1 MRIKTLQMKKT
12 VFAVLVGLLLSVAG
26 VTNAFAQTFT
36 VGNLNYS
43 VNDDGVSVTVTGHVD
58 GTNATGE
65 LVIPEN
71 VEYYGNSYPV
81 TKIRE
86 SAFSYCPGLTGS
98 LVIPN
103 SVITIEQYAF
113 EYDSGLTGSLTIGN
127 SVQYIGNCS
136 FRGCGFTG
144 SLTISG
150 SVTTIGSDA
159 FQCGFTGVITIPENI
174 QNIGSSVFYG
184 CNFTTLNYNAIN
196 CYVAE
201 EECCH
206 WLVGCSSLTTVNI
219 GENVHVI
226 PNNFL
231 YGCSNLTGELIIPET
246 VTYIGENAFNGCSGF
261 SGSLT
266 VPNSV
271 TSIGANA
278 FSGCGS
284 LSGILTLGSSLT
296 EIGNNAFFGAC
307 EDFTSLNVLT
317 ETPPTLGANV
327 FSSVE
332 YGIPVTVPC
341 GKLEAY
347 QNALGWSDFTNLQEP
362 SVCMWEIAANA
373 NPYLGGTIS
382 GAGTYE
388 GGQTCTLTAT
398 PNDDYAF
405 VNWMENGEVVS
416 SEASYF
422 FTVSGDR
429 NLVAN
434 FRFIRYYVRA
444 IVQPE
449 VAGTVNGNEPGIS
462 EVFYYNFDDGM
473 QGWTT
478 IDANAD
484 GYDWVLG
491 SQTSGVYTVESVNY
505 SGQGHNSSANMMCS
519 GSYSNITSLPI
530 TPDNYL
536 VSPQVELGG
545 ILTFYACAQD
555 NLYAAEHFGVAV
567 SMNGNTDPNYF
578 QMVQEWTMVAKG
590 VGAPN
595 GVTRGDNR
603 NQGNWYQYTVDLG
616 AYSGLGYVAIRHF
629 NCYNQFILCVDDISV
644 ITDEGCVGSYLEG
657 ESCTLIASPKENW
670 TFYRWE
676 ENGEIL
682 STEEEYCFTV
692 SSNRHLI
699 AKFKGINTIVFT
711 DPNVE
716 AICVANWDTDGDGLL
731 SYAEAAAVTDL
742 GNAFQGNTAITSF
755 AELQY
760 FTGLTSIGNAAF
772 QNCYNL
778 TGELTIPESVTY
790 IGGRAFENTGFSTVN
805 FNATN
810 CNQIGSEGYDDY
822 WNWIWFPAF
831 YNCSITTLNIGEN
844 VQTIPYRAFEGLST
858 LSGTLTLPVSLTS
871 IGDNAFYNCSGL
883 TGELII
889 PNSVTSIGLGAFANC
904 VGFTSLTIGTGLENI
919 GGYDRWTLNQDQ
931 NPFYNCSGI
940 TTLNYNAV
948 DCYYIPIEWYGDS
961 HSPFAYLSSLTTL
974 NIGIAVQ
981 KIPDFAFD
989 GCESLTGT
997 LNIPN
1002 SVTSIGAEAFR
1013 NCSGLTG
1020 TITIPESVTSIG
1032 GGAFDGCTG
1041 LGGTLTINPS
1051 IIYIGPRA
1059 FAYTGI
1065 EIVNFNATNCND
1077 IGDYYQINPTPT
1089 YHSSISRFGFAFEG
1103 CENFTTLNIGNGVE
1117 RIPESAFSNCSSL
1130 SGELTIP
1137 NSVTYIGSWA
1147 FYDCNSLTG
1156 SLIIPNSVI
1165 TILYGSFGNCSG
1177 LNGTLTL
1184 GEGLQSVCGNAFE
1197 NTGFTAMNYNAVNC
1211 FVGSVW
1217 TDDYSNET
1225 YYEVQTFVLPPSF
1238 NSLSFGSNVESIS
1251 QMAFKDCTTLTSTL
1265 TLPNSLKSI
1274 GDQAFYNCYGLE
1286 GIVMGNAVETIGA
1299 EAFRNCGG
1307 LRGELT
1313 LPETLQSVGNY
1324 AFASCDELTTIN
1336 YNAVN
1341 CTAMGNAQQPVFY
1354 DCASMAH
1361 INIGENVESIPNY
1374 AFKRCSTVTDMTV
1387 AATVPPTV
1395 GSSTFGTLQRSIP
1408 VTVQCG
1414 TTAAYQAAQYW
1425 NEFTNYNEGFNYV
1438 LEVNCDPERG
1448 TVVVNKMADCD
1459 DPTARVTAY
1468 PEMGYAFLGWSEN
1481 GTLVSEANP
1490 YTFTMESSR
1499 ELQAEFIPGVSYS
1512 VTVTV
1517 VPAVAGTV
1525 TGQGNYNDG
1534 SAVTLT
1540 ATTNPGYAFVNWTE
1554 NGSVVST
1561 DEEYTFTIHAN
1572 RNLVA
1577 NFTPYAYHWDVNIHQ
1592 YPGNMTAIGVIQID
1606 GVEQTTP
1613 TLEIGAFCNDECR
1626 GRQLLTYYPQVDRY
1640 MVFLMLYG
1648 EDGDEMSF
1656 KLYDHILEQELM
1668 LSCTSLVTFAANTAM
1683 GNPVNPYVFNFINSQ
1698 QTPLAEGWT
1707 WYSTYIEQ
1715 EDIEGLQMMTE
1726 ALNESGVMIKSQTGF
1741 IANSGGQW
1749 MGNLDEI
1756 TNESMYMVNT
1766 TAATLLDMVGNSAI
1780 ASQHPITM
1788 NSGWNWIGYP
1798 MATANSVSVALSDL
1812 EAQPNDVLKS
1822 QESFATYYEGMGW
1835 FGSLNTITPG
1845 MGLMYDSKNDAP
1857 VTFTYT
1863 EGRSGEL
1870 KRNVTAE
1877 SNHWVPDMHKYTNN
1891 MNVMAVVEL
1900 DDVELRDSR
1909 YELAVFAGNECRGS
1923 VRLVYVEPIDR
1934 YVAFL
1939 TVAGREATDLQ
1950 FVLFDADENREYGNA
1965 KESLVFES
1973 DAVVGNTKSMMTVHF
1988 ASCEQE
1994 NDWSK
1999 IAVYPNPADGGEH
2012 FSIVLPAASDQK
2024 VRVEII
2030 NELGAVVSVAQS
2042 SSLPMEMK
2050 APATPGLY
2058 TLKIVAEGN
2067 AVCFRKLVVK

>member
-12 VFAVLVGLLLSVAG
+12 AFAVLVVLLLSVAG

-43 VNDDGVSVTVTGHVD
+43 LNGDGTSVTVTG
-58 GTNATGE
+58 GTDVTGD

-71 VEYYGNSYPV
+71 VEQYGATYSV
-81 TKIRE
+81 TSI
-86 SAFSYCPGLTGS
+86 AG
-98 LVIPN
+98 
-103 SVITIEQYAF
+103 YAF
-113 EYDSGLTGSLTIGN
+113 RGNTELTSLTIGN
-127 SVQYIGNCS
+127 SVISIGECAFSYCYNMNTISFGNSLVEIGYCAFENCFS
-136 FRGCGFTG
+136 VG
-144 SLTISG
+144 SLTIPESVMYIWSG
-150 SVTTIGSDA
+150 AFKGCSLMTSVA
-159 FQCGFTGVITIPENI
+159 F
-174 QNIGSSVFYG
+174 
-184 CNFTTLNYNAIN
+184 NAIS
-196 CYVAE
+196 CYFQGGSGG
-201 EECCH
+201 H
-206 WLVGCSSLTTVNI
+206 WLSECNSLTNLSIGNNVERIPDDFVN
-219 GENVHVI
+219 
-226 PNNFL
+226 
-231 YGCSNLTGELIIPET
+231 GCSNLIGELSIPQS
-246 VTYIGENAFNGCSGF
+246 VTSIGSNAFNGCAGF
-261 SGSLT
+261 TGPLT
-266 VPNSV
+266 IPNSV
-271 TSIGANA
+271 NSIGSNA
-278 FSGCGS
+278 FSGCSS
-284 LSGILTLGSSLT
+284 LSGILTLGRSLAA
-296 EIGNNAFFGAC
+296 IGNNAFFGTCGGFVSINTRA
-307 EDFTSLNVLT
+307 EM
-317 ETPPTLGANV
+317 PPTLGTNV
-327 FSSVE
+327 FASAD
-332 YGIPVTVPC
+332 YDIPVQVPC
-341 GKLEAY
+341 GSLPTY
-347 QNALGWSDFTNLQEP
+347 QSAEGWNVFTNIQEITP
-362 SVCMWEIAANA
+362 CIWEISATA
-373 NPYLGGTIS
+373 NPNNGGNIS

-388 GGQTCTLTAT
+388 QGQICTLLAV
-398 PNDDYAF
+398 PNEG
-405 VNWMENGEVVS
+405 WM
-416 SEASYF
+416 
-422 FTVSGDR
+422 
-429 NLVAN
+429 
-434 FRFIRYYVRA
+434 
-444 IVQPE
+444 
-449 VAGTVNGNEPGIS
+449 
-462 EVFYYNFDDGM
+462 
-473 QGWTT
+473 
-478 IDANAD
+478 
-484 GYDWVLG
+484 
-491 SQTSGVYTVESVNY
+491 
-505 SGQGHNSSANMMCS
+505 
-519 GSYSNITSLPI
+519 
-530 TPDNYL
+530 
-536 VSPQVELGG
+536 
-545 ILTFYACAQD
+545 
-555 NLYAAEHFGVAV
+555 
-567 SMNGNTDPNYF
+567 
-578 QMVQEWTMVAKG
+578 
-590 VGAPN
+590 
-595 GVTRGDNR
+595 
-603 NQGNWYQYTVDLG
+603 
-616 AYSGLGYVAIRHF
+616 
-629 NCYNQFILCVDDISV
+629 
-644 ITDEGCVGSYLEG
+644 
-657 ESCTLIASPKENW
+657 
-670 TFYRWE
+670 FYRWE
-676 ENGEIL
+676 ENGEIV
-682 STEEEYCFTV
+682 STGTEYSFTV
-692 SSNRHLI
+692 ASDRQLT
-699 AKFKGINTIVFT
+699 ARFKNLNINTIDFA
-711 DPNVE
+711 DLNVE
-716 AICVANWDTDGDGLL
+716 AICVNNWDVDGDGFL

-742 GNAFQGNTAITSF
+742 GGAFSGNTEITSF
-755 AELQY
+755 DEIQY
-760 FTGLTSIGNAAF
+760 FTGLTTIAAHAFQGCSNLTSFITVLPESVTSIGDWAF
-772 QNCYNL
+772 HNCSAFTGDLTIPSSITSVGNHAFYNCSNF
-778 TGELTIPESVTY
+778 TGELTIHEAVTF
-790 IGGRAFENTGFSTVN
+790 IGGAAFIYCGF
-805 FNATN
+805 
-810 CNQIGSEGYDDY
+810 
-822 WNWIWFPAF
+822 
-831 YNCSITTLNIGEN
+831 
-844 VQTIPYRAFEGLST
+844 
-858 LSGTLTLPVSLTS
+858 
-871 IGDNAFYNCSGL
+871 
-883 TGELII
+883 
-889 PNSVTSIGLGAFANC
+889 
-904 VGFTSLTIGTGLENI
+904 
-919 GGYDRWTLNQDQ
+919 
-931 NPFYNCSGI
+931 

-948 DCYYIPIEWYGDS
+948 DCELDFDNGSILYTYNGGWSSGS
-961 HSPFAYLSSLTTL
+961 VCCFSPFACGEQLTTL
-974 NIGIAVQ
+974 NIGDLVQ
-981 KIPDFAFD
+981 RIPSMAFERRTVD
-989 GCESLTGT
+989 DYYISFVS
-997 LNIPN
+997 N
-1002 SVTSIGAEAFR
+1002 SFSGALF
-1013 NCSGLTG
+1013 
-1020 TITIPESVTSIG
+1020 IPESVTSIEY
-1032 GGAFDGCTG
+1032 
-1041 LGGTLTINPS
+1041 S
-1051 IIYIGPRA
+1051 A
-1059 FAYTGI
+1059 FAYCGGFTG
-1065 EIVNFNATNCND
+1065 
-1077 IGDYYQINPTPT
+1077 
-1089 YHSSISRFGFAFEG
+1089 S
-1103 CENFTTLNIGNGVE
+1103 LN
-1117 RIPESAFSNCSSL
+1117 
-1130 SGELTIP
+1130 IP
-1137 NSVTYIGSWA
+1137 NSVTYIGAEA
-1147 FYDCNSLTG
+1147 FSGCTGLDGNLTIG
-1156 SLIIPNSVI
+1156 TSVENMGDYAFSN
-1165 TILYGSFGNCSG
+1165 TSFT
-1177 LNGTLTL
+1177 TL
-1184 GEGLQSVCGNAFE
+1184 
-1197 NTGFTAMNYNAVNC
+1197 NYNALNCQVDYMALAGCPLLTTVNI
-1211 FVGSVW
+1211 G
-1217 TDDYSNET
+1217 E
-1225 YYEVQTFVLPPSF
+1225 
-1238 NSLSFGSNVESIS
+1238 GVESIS
-1251 QMAFKDCTTLTSTL
+1251 SQAFKDMSTL
-1265 TLPNSLKSI
+1265 TGVLILPNSLKSIGSQAFYNCYGLEGIVMSNNMKSI

-1286 GIVMGNAVETIGA
+1286 GIEMGNGVETIGT

-1336 YNAVN
+1336 YNAIN
-1341 CTAMGNAQQPVFY
+1341 CTAMGNAQSPVFY

-1408 VTVQCG
+1408 VTVQCEA
-1414 TTAAYQAAQYW
+1414 TAAYQAAQYW

-1438 LEVNCDPERG
+1438 LEVTCDPERG

-1512 VTVTV
+1512 VTVSV
-1517 VPAVAGTV
+1517 VPAAAGTV

-1656 KLYDHILEQELM
+1656 KLYDHILEQELT
-1668 LSCTSLVTFAANTAM
+1668 LSCTSLVTFAANTAL

-1900 DDVELRDSR
+1900 DDVELRDSG

-1988 ASCEQE
+1988 ARCEQE
-1994 NDWSK
+1994 NDWSM

>member
-1 MRIKTLQMKKT
+1 MKKT
-12 VFAVLVGLLLSVAG
+12 AFAVLIGLLLSVAG
-26 VTNAFAQTFT
+26 VTKAFAQTFT

-43 VNDDGVSVTVTGHVD
+43 VNDDGGSVTVTGHVD
-58 GTNATGE
+58 GQNATGE
-65 LVIPEN
+65 LVIPES
-71 VEYYGNSYPV
+71 VEYEGNAYSV
-81 TKIRE
+81 TIID
-86 SAFSYCPGLTGS
+86 
-98 LVIPN
+98 V
-103 SVITIEQYAF
+103 YAF
-113 EYDSGLTGSLTIGN
+113 RY
-127 SVQYIGNCS
+127 
-136 FRGCGFTG
+136 
-144 SLTISG
+144 
-150 SVTTIGSDA
+150 
-159 FQCGFTGVITIPENI
+159 
-174 QNIGSSVFYG
+174 
-184 CNFTTLNYNAIN
+184 
-196 CYVAE
+196 
-201 EECCH
+201 
-206 WLVGCSSLTTVNI
+206 
-219 GENVHVI
+219 
-226 PNNFL
+226 
-231 YGCSNLTGELIIPET
+231 CSNLTGELIIPNSVIEIRMGAFSYCSGFSSLTIGTGVTLIGSNDYGYLYQHTNPFGYCSGITTIYYNAINCNLTPVGDNWNNAGSPFANCQSLTYLYVGENVQYLPYYAFKNCSALTTLYFNATNCISGGAEWISNCTSLENLFIADNVQAIPSHLVEGCSSLTGNLSIPNT
-246 VTYIGENAFNGCSGF
+246 VTSIGDYAFSGCSNLTGNLSIPNTVTSIGDYAFSGCSNLTGNLVIPNSVNRIGYYVFNGCSN
-261 SGSLT
+261 LT
-266 VPNSV
+266 GDLVIPNSV
-271 TSIGANA
+271 TTISDCAFANCTG
-278 FSGCGS
+278 F
-284 LSGILTLGSSLT
+284 SSLT
-296 EIGNNAFFGAC
+296 IGTGLRQWDNLNGLYYVYSPFYNCTGITTINYNATYYDGMLCVNSDEGDCYNMQSIFSTC
-307 EDFTSLNVLT
+307 TSLTTINIGENVQSI
-317 ETPPTLGANV
+317 PT
-327 FSSVE
+327 
-332 YGIPVTVPC
+332 
-341 GKLEAY
+341 
-347 QNALGWSDFTNLQEP
+347 
-362 SVCMWEIAANA
+362 AAFKH
-373 NPYLGGTIS
+373 T
-382 GAGTYE
+382 
-388 GGQTCTLTAT
+388 
-398 PNDDYAF
+398 
-405 VNWMENGEVVS
+405 
-416 SEASYF
+416 
-422 FTVSGDR
+422 
-429 NLVAN
+429 
-434 FRFIRYYVRA
+434 
-444 IVQPE
+444 
-449 VAGTVNGNEPGIS
+449 TVN
-462 EVFYYNFDDGM
+462 
-473 QGWTT
+473 
-478 IDANAD
+478 
-484 GYDWVLG
+484 
-491 SQTSGVYTVESVNY
+491 
-505 SGQGHNSSANMMCS
+505 
-519 GSYSNITSLPI
+519 
-530 TPDNYL
+530 
-536 VSPQVELGG
+536 
-545 ILTFYACAQD
+545 
-555 NLYAAEHFGVAV
+555 
-567 SMNGNTDPNYF
+567 
-578 QMVQEWTMVAKG
+578 
-590 VGAPN
+590 
-595 GVTRGDNR
+595 
-603 NQGNWYQYTVDLG
+603 
-616 AYSGLGYVAIRHF
+616 
-629 NCYNQFILCVDDISV
+629 
-644 ITDEGCVGSYLEG
+644 
-657 ESCTLIASPKENW
+657 
-670 TFYRWE
+670 
-676 ENGEIL
+676 
-682 STEEEYCFTV
+682 
-692 SSNRHLI
+692 
-699 AKFKGINTIVFT
+699 
-711 DPNVE
+711 
-716 AICVANWDTDGDGLL
+716 
-731 SYAEAAAVTDL
+731 
-742 GNAFQGNTAITSF
+742 
-755 AELQY
+755 
-760 FTGLTSIGNAAF
+760 
-772 QNCYNL
+772 
-778 TGELTIPESVTY
+778 
-790 IGGRAFENTGFSTVN
+790 TVN

-810 CNQIGSEGYDDY
+810 CNSMGGYY
-822 WNWIWFPAF
+822 CTEQYVFEA
-831 YNCSITTLNIGEN
+831 CEQLTTINIGEN
-844 VQTIPYRAFEGLST
+844 VQTIPSNAFRNCTNLSGALFIPESVTSIGNSAFRGCVGLTGSMNLPNPITSIGESAFEGCT
-858 LSGTLTLPVSLTS
+858 GLSGTLSLPNSLTS
-871 IGDNAFYNCSGL
+871 IGGSAFYGCSGL
-883 TGELII
+883 IGEL
-889 PNSVTSIGLGAFANC
+889 
-904 VGFTSLTIGTGLENI
+904 
-919 GGYDRWTLNQDQ
+919 
-931 NPFYNCSGI
+931 
-940 TTLNYNAV
+940 
-948 DCYYIPIEWYGDS
+948 
-961 HSPFAYLSSLTTL
+961 
-974 NIGIAVQ
+974 
-981 KIPDFAFD
+981 
-989 GCESLTGT
+989 
-997 LNIPN
+997 
-1002 SVTSIGAEAFR
+1002 
-1013 NCSGLTG
+1013 
-1020 TITIPESVTSIG
+1020 TIPESVTSIG
-1032 GGAFDGCTG
+1032 GCAFWGTGFTTLNFNAVNCGSLSWGGDYNGTWDYYSCLIGIENLATLNIGENVQSIPYCAFKGVSGLVGNLTIPESVTSIGGCAFLGTGFTTLNFNAVNCGSLRWSGYYNGTWDYYSCLIGIENLVTLNIGENVQSIPEYAFKGYSGLVGELTIPGSVTSIGLRAFDNCSGFTSLTIDMGVENIGVEAFKGCSGFTG
-1041 LGGTLTINPS
+1041 ALTMPESIVTIGGGSFEGCSGMSGTLTIKPNVTFV
-1051 IIYIGPRA
+1051 GARA

-1065 EIVNFNATNCND
+1065 GTVIFNAINCEDN
-1077 IGDYYQINPTPT
+1077 GAYYNTSNYDAYGST
-1089 YHSSISRFGFAFEG
+1089 FEG
-1103 CENFTTLNIGNGVE
+1103 CESLTTLVVVEGVK
-1117 RIPESAFSNCSSL
+1117 RIPIGVFYECSSL
-1130 SGELTIP
+1130 TGELLLPESLIE
-1137 NSVTYIGSWA
+1137 IGDEA
-1147 FYDCNSLTG
+1147 FYGCSGFTG
-1156 SLIIPNSVI
+1156 SLIIPDAVTYIGGYAFGDCTGFDGILKVGESVSYMGGSAFNGAMFN
-1165 TILYGSFGNCSG
+1165 TLYYNAINCGMYYYSWNGGYESSFSG
-1177 LNGTLTL
+1177 CNNLTQLVL
-1184 GEGLQSVCGNAFE
+1184 GESVQSISGNAFRGLSGL
-1197 NTGFTAMNYNAVNC
+1197 TG
-1211 FVGSVW
+1211 
-1217 TDDYSNET
+1217 
-1225 YYEVQTFVLPPSF
+1225 
-1238 NSLSFGSNVESIS
+1238 
-1251 QMAFKDCTTLTSTL
+1251 TL

-1274 GDQAFYNCYGLE
+1274 GDQAFYDCYGLE
-1286 GIVMGNAVETIGA
+1286 GIEMGNGVETIGA

-1336 YNAVN
+1336 YNAIN
-1341 CTAMGNAQQPVFY
+1341 CTAMGNAQSPVFY

-1408 VTVQCG
+1408 VTVQCEA
-1414 TTAAYQAAQYW
+1414 TAAYQAAQYW

-1438 LEVNCDPERG
+1438 LEVTCDPERG

-1468 PEMGYAFLGWSEN
+1468 PEIGYAFLGWSEN

-1499 ELQAEFIPGVSYS
+1499 YLQAEFIPGVSYS
-1512 VTVTV
+1512 VTVSV
-1517 VPAVAGTV
+1517 VPAAAGTV

-1540 ATTNPGYAFVNWTE
+1540 ATTNLGYAFVNWTE

-1656 KLYDHILEQELM
+1656 KLYDHILEQELT
-1668 LSCTSLVTFAANTAM
+1668 LSCTSLVTFAANTAL

-1788 NSGWNWIGYP
+1788 NPGWNWIGYP

-1950 FVLFDADENREYGNA
+1950 FVLFDADENRVYGNA

-1973 DAVVGNTKSMMTVHF
+1973 DAVVGNTKSMMTVNF

>member
-12 VFAVLVGLLLSVAG
+12 AFAVLVGLLLSVAG

-65 LVIPEN
+65 LVIPES
-71 VEYYGNSYPV
+71 VEYEGNSYSV
-81 TKIRE
+81 TIID
-86 SAFSYCPGLTGS
+86 
-98 LVIPN
+98 V
-103 SVITIEQYAF
+103 YAF
-113 EYDSGLTGSLTIGN
+113 RY
-127 SVQYIGNCS
+127 
-136 FRGCGFTG
+136 
-144 SLTISG
+144 
-150 SVTTIGSDA
+150 
-159 FQCGFTGVITIPENI
+159 
-174 QNIGSSVFYG
+174 
-184 CNFTTLNYNAIN
+184 
-196 CYVAE
+196 
-201 EECCH
+201 
-206 WLVGCSSLTTVNI
+206 
-219 GENVHVI
+219 
-226 PNNFL
+226 
-231 YGCSNLTGELIIPET
+231 CSNLTGELIIPNT
-246 VTYIGENAFNGCSGF
+246 VTEIRMGAFSYCSGF
-261 SGSLT
+261 SSLT
-266 VPNSV
+266 IGTGVTLIGSNDYGYLYQHTNPFGYCSGITTIYYNAINCNLTPVGDNWNNAGSPFANCQSLTYLYVGENVQYLPYYAFKNCSALTTLYFNATNCTSASSEWISNCTSLTSLYFSDNVQTIPSNLVIGCSSLTGNLSIPNSV
-271 TSIGANA
+271 TTIGNYA
-278 FSGCGS
+278 FSGC
-284 LSGILTLGSSLT
+284 SGLTG
-296 EIGNNAFFGAC
+296 
-307 EDFTSLNVLT
+307 
-317 ETPPTLGANV
+317 TLV
-327 FSSVE
+327 
-332 YGIPVTVPC
+332 
-341 GKLEAY
+341 
-347 QNALGWSDFTNLQEP
+347 
-362 SVCMWEIAANA
+362 
-373 NPYLGGTIS
+373 
-382 GAGTYE
+382 
-388 GGQTCTLTAT
+388 
-398 PNDDYAF
+398 
-405 VNWMENGEVVS
+405 
-416 SEASYF
+416 
-422 FTVSGDR
+422 
-429 NLVAN
+429 
-434 FRFIRYYVRA
+434 
-444 IVQPE
+444 
-449 VAGTVNGNEPGIS
+449 IS
-462 EVFYYNFDDGM
+462 ESM
-473 QGWTT
+473 TT
-478 IDANAD
+478 I
-484 GYDWVLG
+484 G
-491 SQTSGVYTVESVNY
+491 S
-505 SGQGHNSSANMMCS
+505 
-519 GSYSNITSLPI
+519 
-530 TPDNYL
+530 
-536 VSPQVELGG
+536 
-545 ILTFYACAQD
+545 
-555 NLYAAEHFGVAV
+555 
-567 SMNGNTDPNYF
+567 
-578 QMVQEWTMVAKG
+578 
-590 VGAPN
+590 
-595 GVTRGDNR
+595 
-603 NQGNWYQYTVDLG
+603 
-616 AYSGLGYVAIRHF
+616 
-629 NCYNQFILCVDDISV
+629 
-644 ITDEGCVGSYLEG
+644 
-657 ESCTLIASPKENW
+657 
-670 TFYRWE
+670 
-676 ENGEIL
+676 
-682 STEEEYCFTV
+682 
-692 SSNRHLI
+692 
-699 AKFKGINTIVFT
+699 
-711 DPNVE
+711 
-716 AICVANWDTDGDGLL
+716 
-731 SYAEAAAVTDL
+731 
-742 GNAFQGNTAITSF
+742 
-755 AELQY
+755 
-760 FTGLTSIGNAAF
+760 
-772 QNCYNL
+772 
-778 TGELTIPESVTY
+778 
-790 IGGRAFENTGFSTVN
+790 RAFANTGFSTLSY
-805 FNATN
+805 NAIN
-810 CNQIGSEGYDDY
+810 CQMGEYDGWSGWDVSV
-822 WNWIWFPAF
+822 FE
-831 YNCSITTLNIGEN
+831 NCPLTTLYIGNN
-844 VQTIPYRAFEGLST
+844 VQIIPYRAFEGLST
-858 LSGTLTLPVSLTS
+858 LSGTLSLPVSLTS
-871 IGDNAFYNCSGL
+871 IYGNAFYNCSGL

-889 PNSVTSIGLGAFANC
+889 PNSVQSIGNNAFENCTGLTGTLTISESISSIGNRAFAGTGFTGVNYNAINCTYMGNQNNPVFANC
-904 VGFTSLTIGTGLENI
+904 NSLTSLHIGENVETIPESAFYGCSGLSGTLVIPNSVTNIGNYAFSGCTGFTHLAMGPSVTTIGSRAFE
-919 GGYDRWTLNQDQ
+919 
-931 NPFYNCSGI
+931 NCSGFTGDLSI
-940 TTLNYNAV
+940 PEGVETIGERAFLNCSGFSGVLTIPTTVVSIGTCAFNYCGFNVLNYNAINC
-948 DCYYIPIEWYGDS
+948 DDFDQEYIWSDEFQSEYWVWPLNCG
-961 HSPFAYLSSLTTL
+961 PNLTTL
-974 NIGIAVQ
+974 NIGNQVQ
-981 KIPDFAFD
+981 RIPRGAF
-989 GCESLTGT
+989 GNGEYVGEHINPLRNSFSGMLT
-997 LNIPN
+997 IPS
-1002 SVTSIGAEAFR
+1002 SVTSIGAEAFY
-1013 NCSGLTG
+1013 NCDGFTG
-1020 TITIPESVTSIG
+1020 SLIIPNSVTIINYN
-1032 GGAFDGCTG
+1032 AFDFCTG
-1041 LGGTLTINPS
+1041 
-1051 IIYIGPRA
+1051 
-1059 FAYTGI
+1059 FTG
-1065 EIVNFNATNCND
+1065 
-1077 IGDYYQINPTPT
+1077 
-1089 YHSSISRFGFAFEG
+1089 
-1103 CENFTTLNIGNGVE
+1103 
-1117 RIPESAFSNCSSL
+1117 SL
-1130 SGELTIP
+1130 FIP
-1137 NSVTYIGSWA
+1137 NSVTYIGSNA
-1147 FYDCNSLTG
+1147 FH
-1156 SLIIPNSVI
+1156 
-1165 TILYGSFGNCSG
+1165 NCTG
-1177 LNGTLTL
+1177 LNGSITI
-1184 GEGLQSVCGNAFE
+1184 GENIENVYGDAFS
-1197 NTGFTAMNYNAVNC
+1197 NTNFNTMNYNATNAQ
-1211 FVGSVW
+1211 VGEITEWGEEYSVSF
-1217 TDDYSNET
+1217 DG
-1225 YYEVQTFVLPPSF
+1225 LP
-1238 NSLSFGSNVESIS
+1238 LLTTVIFGENVESVS
-1251 QMAFKDCTTLTSTL
+1251 NKAFQNLVTLTGTL
-1265 TLPNSLKSI
+1265 TIPNSLKSI

-1286 GIVMGNAVETIGA
+1286 GIEMGNGVETIGT

-1324 AFASCDELTTIN
+1324 AFASCDELTSIN
-1336 YNAVN
+1336 YNAIN
-1341 CTAMGNAQQPVFY
+1341 CTAMGNAQSPVFY

-1408 VTVQCG
+1408 VTVQCEA
-1414 TTAAYQAAQYW
+1414 TAAYQAAQYW

-1438 LEVNCDPERG
+1438 LEVTCDPERG

-1468 PEMGYAFLGWSEN
+1468 PEIGYAFLGWSEN

-1512 VTVTV
+1512 VTVSV
-1517 VPAVAGTV
+1517 VPAAAGTV

-1606 GVEQTTP
+1606 GIEQTTP

-1656 KLYDHILEQELM
+1656 KLYDHILEQELT
-1668 LSCTSLVTFAANTAM
+1668 LSCTSLVTFAANTAL

-1715 EDIEGLQMMTE
+1715 EDVEGLQMMTE

-1788 NSGWNWIGYP
+1788 NAGWNWIGYP
-1798 MATANSVSVALSDL
+1798 MATANSVSVALSDI

-1900 DDVELRDSR
+1900 DDVELRDGR

-1923 VRLVYVEPIDR
+1923 VRLVYVEPVDR

-1950 FVLFDADENREYGNA
+1950 LVLFDADENREYGNA

>member
-1 MRIKTLQMKKT
+1 MRIKTLQLKKT
-12 VFAVLVGLLLSVAG
+12 AFAVLIGLLLSVAG

-43 VNDDGVSVTVTGHVD
+43 VNEDGVSVTVTGHVD
-58 GTNATGE
+58 GQNATGE
-65 LVIPEN
+65 LVIPES
-71 VEYYGNSYPV
+71 VEYEGNSYSV
-81 TKIRE
+81 TIID
-86 SAFSYCPGLTGS
+86 
-98 LVIPN
+98 V
-103 SVITIEQYAF
+103 YAF
-113 EYDSGLTGSLTIGN
+113 RY
-127 SVQYIGNCS
+127 
-136 FRGCGFTG
+136 
-144 SLTISG
+144 
-150 SVTTIGSDA
+150 
-159 FQCGFTGVITIPENI
+159 
-174 QNIGSSVFYG
+174 
-184 CNFTTLNYNAIN
+184 
-196 CYVAE
+196 
-201 EECCH
+201 
-206 WLVGCSSLTTVNI
+206 
-219 GENVHVI
+219 
-226 PNNFL
+226 
-231 YGCSNLTGELIIPET
+231 CSNLTGELIIPNT
-246 VTYIGENAFNGCSGF
+246 VTEIRMGAFSYCSGFSSLTIGTGVTLIGSNDYGYLYQHTNPFGYCSGITTIYYNAINCYLTPVGDTWNNAGSQFANCQSFSNLYIGENVQCLPYYAFKNCSAITTLYFNAINCTSASSEWISNCTSLTNLVLSDNVQTMPSYLVSGCSSLIGNLSIPSSVTTIGNYAFSDCSGLNGSLTLPNSVVSIGEGAFKNCVGLTGVLNLPNSITSIGESTFEGCSGL
-261 SGSLT
+261 SGTLSL
-266 VPNSV
+266 PSSL
-271 TSIGANA
+271 TSIGAHA
-278 FSGCGS
+278 F
-284 LSGILTLGSSLT
+284 
-296 EIGNNAFFGAC
+296 
-307 EDFTSLNVLT
+307 
-317 ETPPTLGANV
+317 
-327 FSSVE
+327 
-332 YGIPVTVPC
+332 
-341 GKLEAY
+341 
-347 QNALGWSDFTNLQEP
+347 
-362 SVCMWEIAANA
+362 
-373 NPYLGGTIS
+373 
-382 GAGTYE
+382 
-388 GGQTCTLTAT
+388 
-398 PNDDYAF
+398 
-405 VNWMENGEVVS
+405 
-416 SEASYF
+416 
-422 FTVSGDR
+422 
-429 NLVAN
+429 
-434 FRFIRYYVRA
+434 
-444 IVQPE
+444 
-449 VAGTVNGNEPGIS
+449 
-462 EVFYYNFDDGM
+462 DG
-473 QGWTT
+473 
-478 IDANAD
+478 
-484 GYDWVLG
+484 
-491 SQTSGVYTVESVNY
+491 
-505 SGQGHNSSANMMCS
+505 CS
-519 GSYSNITSLPI
+519 G
-530 TPDNYL
+530 
-536 VSPQVELGG
+536 
-545 ILTFYACAQD
+545 
-555 NLYAAEHFGVAV
+555 
-567 SMNGNTDPNYF
+567 
-578 QMVQEWTMVAKG
+578 
-590 VGAPN
+590 
-595 GVTRGDNR
+595 
-603 NQGNWYQYTVDLG
+603 
-616 AYSGLGYVAIRHF
+616 
-629 NCYNQFILCVDDISV
+629 
-644 ITDEGCVGSYLEG
+644 
-657 ESCTLIASPKENW
+657 
-670 TFYRWE
+670 
-676 ENGEIL
+676 
-682 STEEEYCFTV
+682 
-692 SSNRHLI
+692 
-699 AKFKGINTIVFT
+699 
-711 DPNVE
+711 
-716 AICVANWDTDGDGLL
+716 
-731 SYAEAAAVTDL
+731 
-742 GNAFQGNTAITSF
+742 
-755 AELQY
+755 
-760 FTGLTSIGNAAF
+760 
-772 QNCYNL
+772 L
-778 TGELTIPESVTY
+778 TGELVILDAITNIGFAAFRNCVGITTLTIGSGLVWIDQGEWDIPHYTESAFYNCTGITTLNYNAINCQRLMCYGDDWDCYNLVSVFSTCSSLATIN
-790 IGGRAFENTGFSTVN
+790 IGENVQSIPTAAFKHTHVNTVN

-810 CNQIGSEGYDDY
+810 CSSMGGYYCTDQ
-822 WNWIWFPAF
+822 FAF
-831 YNCSITTLNIGEN
+831 EACEQLTTLNIGEN
-844 VQTIPYRAFEGLST
+844 VQTIPDNAFKDCSSLNGSLTLPNSVVSIGEGAFKNCVGLTGVLNLPNSITSIGESTFEGCSG
-858 LSGTLTLPVSLTS
+858 LSGTLSLPSSLTS
-871 IGDNAFYNCSGL
+871 IGAHAFDGCSGL
-883 TGELII
+883 TGELVILDAI
-889 PNSVTSIGLGAFANC
+889 TNIGFAAFRNC
-904 VGFTSLTIGTGLENI
+904 VGITTLTIGSGLVWI
-919 GGYDRWTLNQDQ
+919 DQ
-931 NPFYNCSGI
+931 GEWDIPHYTESAFYNCTGI
-940 TTLNYNAV
+940 TTLNYNAINCQRLMCYGDDW
-948 DCYYIPIEWYGDS
+948 DCYNLVS
-961 HSPFAYLSSLTTL
+961 VFSTCSSLATI
-974 NIGIAVQ
+974 NIGENVQ
-981 KIPDFAFD
+981 SIPTAAFKHTNVNTVNFNATNCNNMGGYYCTEQYAFEACEQLTTINIGDNVQTIPYHAFD
-989 GCESLTGT
+989 GVVSLTGT
-997 LNIPN
+997 L
-1002 SVTSIGAEAFR
+1002 
-1013 NCSGLTG
+1013 
-1020 TITIPESVTSIG
+1020 TIPESVTSIG
-1032 GGAFDGCTG
+1032 E
-1041 LGGTLTINPS
+1041 
-1051 IIYIGPRA
+1051 RA
-1059 FAYTGI
+1059 FANTGFST
-1065 EIVNFNATNCND
+1065 VNYNAPSCNYMGSYDGPVFANCSNL
-1077 IGDYYQINPTPT
+1077 I
-1089 YHSSISRFGFAFEG
+1089 
-1103 CENFTTLNIGNGVE
+1103 TLNIGNNVVVIPPYAFYNCSSFAGSINLPSTLTTIGEGAFQNCTGFTGSLV
-1117 RIPESAFSNCSSL
+1117 IPESVTVIGQYAFRECSSLNGTLTIGNSVTEIGANAFYHCYEL
-1130 SGELTIP
+1130 SGELNIPNSVETIGIGAFIDCGFTGTLTIGTDVSSINNSAFRRLNINEVHWNAVNCTFAGDDYWNYNIFNECNNLTTLVFGDGVETIP
-1137 NSVTYIGSWA
+1137 EGAFYQCYSLTGPLNLPNSLTSIGGAAFYGCSGFTGNLVIPDSVTYIGWES
-1147 FYDCNSLTG
+1147 FNGCTG
-1156 SLIIPNSVI
+1156 LV
-1165 TILYGSFGNCSG
+1165 
-1177 LNGTLTL
+1177 GTLTI
-1184 GEGLQSVCGNAFE
+1184 GNSVSEISNNSFY
-1197 NTGFTAMNYNAVNC
+1197 NTGLTSLNYNAANGTSIGSYDYGNASVFYNFTMVN
-1211 FVGSVW
+1211 
-1217 TDDYSNET
+1217 
-1225 YYEVQTFVLPPSF
+1225 
-1238 NSLSFGSNVESIS
+1238 FGDNVESLPTG
-1251 QMAFKDCTTLTSTL
+1251 AFRNCTNLAGSL
-1265 TLPNSLKSI
+1265 VLPNSLTTI

-1286 GIVMGNAVETIGA
+1286 SVVMGNSVETIGA

-1336 YNAVN
+1336 YNAIN
-1341 CTAMGNAQQPVFY
+1341 CTAMGNAQSPVFY

-1374 AFKRCSTVTDMTV
+1374 AFKRCSTVTGMTV

-1408 VTVQCG
+1408 VTVQCEA
-1414 TTAAYQAAQYW
+1414 TAAYQAAQYW

-1438 LEVNCDPERG
+1438 LEVTCDPERG

-1512 VTVTV
+1512 VTVSV
-1517 VPAVAGTV
+1517 VPAAAGTV

-1540 ATTNPGYAFVNWTE
+1540 AMTNPGYAFVNWTE

-1606 GVEQTTP
+1606 GIEQTTP

-1656 KLYDHILEQELM
+1656 KLYDHVLEQELT
-1668 LSCTSLVTFAANTAM
+1668 LSCTSLVTFAANTAL

-1788 NSGWNWIGYP
+1788 NPGWNWIGYP

-1994 NDWSK
+1994 NDWSN

-2050 APATPGLY
+2050 APATSGLY

>member
-12 VFAVLVGLLLSVAG
+12 AFAVLIGLLLSVAG
-26 VTNAFAQTFT
+26 VTKAFAQTFT

-58 GTNATGE
+58 GQNA
-65 LVIPEN
+65 
-71 VEYYGNSYPV
+71 
-81 TKIRE
+81 
-86 SAFSYCPGLTGS
+86 
-98 LVIPN
+98 
-103 SVITIEQYAF
+103 
-113 EYDSGLTGSLTIGN
+113 
-127 SVQYIGNCS
+127 
-136 FRGCGFTG
+136 
-144 SLTISG
+144 
-150 SVTTIGSDA
+150 
-159 FQCGFTGVITIPENI
+159 
-174 QNIGSSVFYG
+174 
-184 CNFTTLNYNAIN
+184 
-196 CYVAE
+196 
-201 EECCH
+201 
-206 WLVGCSSLTTVNI
+206 
-219 GENVHVI
+219 
-226 PNNFL
+226 
-231 YGCSNLTGELIIPET
+231 TGELIIPESVEYEGNSYS
-246 VTYIGENAFNGCSGF
+246 VTIIRYNAFNGCSY
-261 SGSLT
+261 LT
-266 VPNSV
+266 GDLVIPNSV
-271 TSIGANA
+271 T
-278 FSGCGS
+278 
-284 LSGILTLGSSLT
+284 
-296 EIGNNAFFGAC
+296 
-307 EDFTSLNVLT
+307 
-317 ETPPTLGANV
+317 
-327 FSSVE
+327 
-332 YGIPVTVPC
+332 
-341 GKLEAY
+341 
-347 QNALGWSDFTNLQEP
+347 
-362 SVCMWEIAANA
+362 
-373 NPYLGGTIS
+373 TIS
-382 GAGTYE
+382 DGA
-388 GGQTCTLTAT
+388 
-398 PNDDYAF
+398 
-405 VNWMENGEVVS
+405 
-416 SEASYF
+416 
-422 FTVSGDR
+422 
-429 NLVAN
+429 
-434 FRFIRYYVRA
+434 
-444 IVQPE
+444 
-449 VAGTVNGNEPGIS
+449 
-462 EVFYYNFDDGM
+462 FD
-473 QGWTT
+473 
-478 IDANAD
+478 N
-484 GYDWVLG
+484 
-491 SQTSGVYTVESVNY
+491 
-505 SGQGHNSSANMMCS
+505 CS
-519 GSYSNITSLPI
+519 
-530 TPDNYL
+530 
-536 VSPQVELGG
+536 
-545 ILTFYACAQD
+545 
-555 NLYAAEHFGVAV
+555 
-567 SMNGNTDPNYF
+567 
-578 QMVQEWTMVAKG
+578 
-590 VGAPN
+590 
-595 GVTRGDNR
+595 
-603 NQGNWYQYTVDLG
+603 
-616 AYSGLGYVAIRHF
+616 
-629 NCYNQFILCVDDISV
+629 
-644 ITDEGCVGSYLEG
+644 
-657 ESCTLIASPKENW
+657 
-670 TFYRWE
+670 
-676 ENGEIL
+676 
-682 STEEEYCFTV
+682 
-692 SSNRHLI
+692 
-699 AKFKGINTIVFT
+699 
-711 DPNVE
+711 
-716 AICVANWDTDGDGLL
+716 
-731 SYAEAAAVTDL
+731 
-742 GNAFQGNTAITSF
+742 
-755 AELQY
+755 
-760 FTGLTSIGNAAF
+760 
-772 QNCYNL
+772 
-778 TGELTIPESVTY
+778 
-790 IGGRAFENTGFSTVN
+790 GFSTLTIGTGLRRWDTWIGFYYDNSPFYNCTGITTINYNATYYDGMLCVYSDEGDCYNMQSIFSTCTSLTTINIGENVQSIPTAAFKHTNVN
-805 FNATN
+805 TVNYNATN
-810 CNQIGSEGYDDY
+810 CNSMGGYY
-822 WNWIWFPAF
+822 CTEQYAF
-831 YNCSITTLNIGEN
+831 EACEQLTTINIGEN
-844 VQTIPYRAFEGLST
+844 VQTIPSNAFRGCS
-858 LSGTLTLPVSLTS
+858 SLTS
-871 IGDNAFYNCSGL
+871 VVFSESITTIGESAFYGCSGLTGALNIPNSVTTIGNNAFNGCSGLTSVLFPESITTIGESAFYGCSGL
-883 TGELII
+883 TGELTIPEAVTFIGGLAFAGTGFTSLVFNAVDCGSIGGSFSYNGTWGYYSNLIGMNITSLIIGENVHAIPEGFFASYNQYDVDIVI
-889 PNSVTSIGLGAFANC
+889 PNSVISIGNRAFWKC
-904 VGFTSLTIGTGLENI
+904 SGIQSLTIGSSVTTIGEYAFYECTGLNSITFGAAVTTI
-919 GGYDRWTLNQDQ
+919 GDFAFQNCTGLSGSLIIPETITYIGNQAF
-931 NPFYNCSGI
+931 NNCSGFTGELTI
-940 TTLNYNAV
+940 PENVSYIGGGAFILCGFTTLNYNAI
-948 DCYYIPIEWYGDS
+948 DCELDFGYGSVIIDDWRS
-961 HSPFAYLSSLTTL
+961 ICCFSPFACGEQLTTL
-974 NIGIAVQ
+974 NIGNQVQ
-981 KIPDFAFD
+981 RIPY
-989 GCESLTGT
+989 
-997 LNIPN
+997 
-1002 SVTSIGAEAFR
+1002 EAFENR
-1013 NCSGLTG
+1013 TYSDDSFVFVSNSFSGQL
-1020 TITIPESVTSIG
+1020 IIPESVIIIEDNAFSGCEGFVGDLVIPDDVTYIG
-1032 GGAFDGCTG
+1032 SGAFEGCSG
-1041 LGGTLTINPS
+1041 FGGTLTIGAS
-1051 IIYIGPRA
+1051 VSEIGGIA
-1059 FAYTGI
+1059 FYDTQF
-1065 EIVNFNATNCND
+1065 ESLNYNATNCIS
-1077 IGDYYQINPTPT
+1077 IGAGTNSYNPDDYASVFIGIPYV
-1089 YHSSISRFGFAFEG
+1089 
-1103 CENFTTLNIGNGVE
+1103 NIGE
-1117 RIPESAFSNCSSL
+1117 
-1130 SGELTIP
+1130 
-1137 NSVTYIGSWA
+1137 
-1147 FYDCNSLTG
+1147 
-1156 SLIIPNSVI
+1156 
-1165 TILYGSFGNCSG
+1165 
-1177 LNGTLTL
+1177 
-1184 GEGLQSVCGNAFE
+1184 
-1197 NTGFTAMNYNAVNC
+1197 
-1211 FVGSVW
+1211 
-1217 TDDYSNET
+1217 
-1225 YYEVQTFVLPPSF
+1225 
-1238 NSLSFGSNVESIS
+1238 NVESIPAH
-1251 QMAFKDCTTLTSTL
+1251 AFNQCQFDEIIFPNGLGSIDEKAFMNCINLTCNL
-1265 TLPNSLKSI
+1265 VLPNSLTTI

-1361 INIGENVESIPNY
+1361 IKIGENVESIPNY

-1408 VTVQCG
+1408 VTVQCEA
-1414 TTAAYQAAQYW
+1414 TAAYQAAQYW

-1438 LEVNCDPERG
+1438 LEVTCDPERG

-1512 VTVTV
+1512 VTVSV
-1517 VPAVAGTV
+1517 VPAAAGTV

-1656 KLYDHILEQELM
+1656 KLYDHILEQELT
-1668 LSCTSLVTFAANTAM
+1668 LSCTSLVTFAANTAL

-1715 EDIEGLQMMTE
+1715 EDVEGLQMMTE

-1812 EAQPNDVLKS
+1812 VAQPNDVLKS

-1900 DDVELRDSR
+1900 DDVELRDSG

-1923 VRLVYVEPIDR
+1923 VRLVNVEPVDR

-1973 DAVVGNTKSMMTVHF
+1973 DAVVGSTKSMMTVHF

-1999 IAVYPNPADGGEH
+1999 IAVYPNPADGGEY

-2067 AVCFRKLVVK
+2067 AVCFCKLVVK